1 LDVGKAIAFMSGQN
15 LPIWDFEDVGDNW
28 TKANSDQ
35 IAPII
40 AVPTTAGTGSETGR
54 ASVILNEDTGVK
66 KIIFHPKFLP
76 SIVILDP
83 TLTVGLP
90 PKITAATGMD
100 ALAHNLE
107 AYCAPG
113 YHPMADGIALEG
125 MSLVNKWLPEAV
137 NNGSNLEARMNML
150 TAASMGSTAFQKGLG
165 AIHSLSHPVNALNNI
180 HHGLSNAIFMPYVLT
195 FNKEVIE
202 KKVIKICKYLEL
214 QDQSFNGFINWVLDL
229 RKKLDMPHTL
239 SEVIDE
245 KDLQLDRLS
254 KMALE
259 DPSTSGN
266 PKKLSETDM
275 KSMYLHSM
283 EGKIVLMSLNIL
295 VVEGN
300 NPEDSSV
307 FIKAAKASCSQNLK
321 NLVQIIEPSAGVK
334 IINPSKDNETTE
346 ALENMDQ
353 YDGIIFTGGAMRIN
367 DMTDEIKKHINFA
380 SNCFKHGKKI
390 LAICWGLQVCSTA
403 AGGKVAPAKNGAH
416 IGIATDVK
424 INDEGKK
431 NLIYKNKKDIFTTP
445 AFNFDE
451 VIELPEGAKL
461 LASDSINRVM
471 AIYFKSGQSEIWG
484 VQYHPDYEYWQMVN
498 LSNARKDRLL
508 NNNIFKNEDE
518 FEKHVKYIEEQDLDF
533 NNRTHE
539 VRNWL
544 NNLKV

>member
-1 LDVGKAIAFMSGQN
+1 
-15 LPIWDFEDVGDNW
+15 
-28 TKANSDQ
+28 
-35 IAPII
+35 
-40 AVPTTAGTGSETGR
+40 
-54 ASVILNEDTGVK
+54 
-66 KIIFHPKFLP
+66 
-76 SIVILDP
+76 
-83 TLTVGLP
+83 
-90 PKITAATGMD
+90 
-100 ALAHNLE
+100 
-107 AYCAPG
+107 
-113 YHPMADGIALEG
+113 
-125 MSLVNKWLPEAV
+125 
-137 NNGSNLEARMNML
+137 
-150 TAASMGSTAFQKGLG
+150 
-165 AIHSLSHPVNALNNI
+165 
-180 HHGLSNAIFMPYVLT
+180 
-195 FNKEVIE
+195 
-202 KKVIKICKYLEL
+202 
-214 QDQSFNGFINWVLDL
+214 
-229 RKKLDMPHTL
+229 
-239 SEVIDE
+239 
-245 KDLQLDRLS
+245 
-254 KMALE
+254 
-259 DPSTSGN
+259 
-266 PKKLSETDM
+266 
-275 KSMYLHSM
+275 
-283 EGKIVLMSLNIL
+283 MSLNIL

-321 NLVQIIEPSAGVK
+321 NLVQKIEPSTDVK

-451 VIELPEGAKL
+451 VIELPEDAKL
-461 LASDSINRVM
+461 IASDSINRVM